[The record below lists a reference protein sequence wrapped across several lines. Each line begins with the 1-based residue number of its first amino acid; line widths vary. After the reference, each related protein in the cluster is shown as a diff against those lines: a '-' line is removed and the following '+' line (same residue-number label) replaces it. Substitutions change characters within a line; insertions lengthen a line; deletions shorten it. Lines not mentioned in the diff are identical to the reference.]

1 MIPRPPVTGLLL
13 AGGQGARMDSAD
25 KGLLM
30 LGDRTI
36 ADRVAARLRSQ
47 VDTMIVSA
55 NRHQD
60 AYRAFGPV
68 YGDDARWG
76 TYAGPLAGLAA
87 GLTACATPW
96 LAATPCDA
104 PYIPLDMVDRLLAAA
119 VATDRP
125 GAFAVADGRRQAAC
139 MVLKRDLLPA
149 LVAFLDA
156 GDRKVGIWQNAI
168 GMIAVPFDEP
178 EAAQAFA
185 NINTPDDLT
194 AARTAVEGTA
204 AFPTTARP

>member
-36 ADRVAARLRSQ
+36 AAHVAARLQRQ
-47 VDTMIVSA
+47 VDTLIVSA
-55 NRHQD
+55 NRHHD
-60 AYRAFGPV
+60 VYSAFGPV
-68 YGDDARWG
+68 YADDARWG
-76 TYAGPLAGLAA
+76 AYAGPLAGLAA
-87 GLTACATPW
+87 GLAACKTPW

-104 PYIPLDMVDRLLAAA
+104 PYIPLNLVDRLLAAA
-119 VATDRP
+119 LATDRP

-149 LVAFLDA
+149 LTAFLDA
-156 GDRKVGIWQNAI
+156 GDRKVGLWQNAI

-185 NINTPDDLT
+185 NINTPEDLA
-194 AARTAVEGTA
+194 AARGAGAVA
-204 AFPTTARP
+204 ATSPTSLLP